1 MKITDDG
8 HGLIHSKLTQHLFQS
23 HDRMEQTMKQFKC
36 QICED
41 VSFAKPKELYNHNVT
56 VHKPETPCY
65 RHIFFSIVFFSV
77 FLH

>member
-1 MKITDDG
+1 MKLTDDG
-8 HGLIHSKLTQHLFQS
+8 HGLIHSELTQHLFQR
-23 HDRMEQTMKQFKC
+23 HDGMEQTMKQFKC

-65 RHIFFSIVFFSV
+65 RHIFFSTVFSSV